1 MFRSGL
7 LVCGFLLCAGAS
19 RADML
24 SFNYTLSG
32 GTVLMGTFQGTL
44 QGDLNTFIVTSV
56 GAVKFNGISSP
67 ALPYVESFEEYAL
80 GGAALSPTVT
90 KDGSFL
96 DVAACT
102 ASDCLEGFFLLVNSG
117 ASPFFGGDSYIGGPS
132 FGGVQEPYVRA
143 NWSATTDQST
153 VIPEPAT
160 GGLMVAGLAAFLLGR
175 RRFSRG

>member
-1 MFRSGL
+1 MEFT
-7 LVCGFLLCAGAS
+7 AS
-19 RADML
+19 A
-24 SFNYTLSG
+24 TG
-32 GTVLMGTFQGTL
+32 
-44 QGDLNTFIVTSV
+44 
-56 GAVKFNGISSP
+56 SS
-67 ALPYVESFEEYAL
+67 AYSETAR
-80 GGAALSPTVT
+80 ALSPTVT

-143 NWSATTDQST
+143 NWSATTEQST